1 MVPSILAS
9 REYRRHGA
17 LIITFDES
25 EGSDTRG
32 CCGNSAGGR
41 IATVVLS
48 PAVTAPGSHSTVEY
62 NHYSLLRT
70 VEDLFGLPC
79 LGHACDATIHGFGT
93 DVWSVRTGSRHD

>member
-1 MVPSILAS
+1 VVPSILAS
-9 REYRRHGA
+9 PEYRHHGA

-25 EGSDTRG
+25 EGGDTRG

-48 PAVTAPGSHSTVEY
+48 PAVTAPGSHTAVAYS
-62 NHYSLLRT
+62 HYSVLRT

-79 LGHACDATIHGFGT
+79 LGHACDPTTAPFGT
-93 DVWSVRTGSRHD
+93 DVWSVRSRRPHR